1 MVRGIISETME
12 KHWTAYLPEA
22 GRIRRKGDDILHL
35 NRLLVQAKTAVK
47 DLKRTIADHEELAF
61 NMARADWTIEEI
73 TEAKLKAK
81 QNGI

>member
-1 MVRGIISETME
+1 ME

-22 GRIRRKGDDILHL
+22 GRIRKKGDEILYLHCLLVHAKKEVDQL
-35 NRLLVQAKTAVK
+35 NRN
-47 DLKRTIADHEELAF
+47 IAEQEAEAF